1 MPMPFIPRVCVLPV
15 VIVGLAA
22 FAGCSNDDTAPASG
36 VTTGQQAEFGDV
48 SQACDVF
55 TLDMARQVL
64 GDSAKPDELKPF
76 SGSSDDIAGST
87 CTYQAEDPTPTNQF
101 LTTITATV
109 SLNGAKT
116 ATGRSS
122 NRSAFDENRT
132 TFAQSGGSVESLNGL
147 GDAAYYIGGVT
158 NQLHVLVDG
167 ARYVV
172 IVSASDPDGDN
183 RAATEQL
190 ARQVVE
196 KLQG

>member
-1 MPMPFIPRVCVLPV
+1 

-132 TFAQSGGSVESLNGL
+132 TFAQSGEGVESLNGL
-147 GDAAYYIGGVT
+147 GDAAYYIGGVA

-167 ARYVV
+167 ARYAV